1 MTIFPIVYNERG
13 YSKVVTAF
21 LTEADAVMYCDSM
34 NAINKRGECDVNY
47 TVDRPVEVQERV
59 IGYRYEVDV
68 IIREEKSSFCWTF
81 HDKAV
86 HYDIVLRFLD
96 NVETALDCIRAVNVD
111 KTPSGFTFEI
121 TSKHELCDS
130 VGLANNQGTI
140 SDDKLH
146 FIIGDLIK
154 QYC

>member
-1 MTIFPIVYNERG
+1 MTIYPIIYNEKG

-21 LTEADAVMYCDSM
+21 LTESDAVMYCDSM
-34 NAINKRGECDVNY
+34 NAINKNGECDIIY
-47 TVDRPVEVQERV
+47 TVERPVEVQDRV
-59 IGYRYEVDV
+59 IGFRYEVDV
-68 IIREEKSSFCWTF
+68 IISEGKSNFCWTF
-81 HDKAV
+81 GNKTV
-86 HYDIVLRFLD
+86 HYNIVLRFLD

-121 TSKHELCDS
+121 TSKNELCDI
-130 VGLANNQGTI
+130 VGLANKQGTA

-146 FIIGDLIK
+146 FIIADLIQ